1 MRRDVVDQTAD
12 GEDGLV
18 VPSSAVRNTAIYE
31 VGARERAQQRSSAA
45 FASNGTLESIKYHVD
60 VSYGCFLLVF
70 FNKSYIF
77 FIIVYQCIKS
87 ITLCE

>member
-60 VSYGCFLLVF
+60 VSYGCFFLF
-70 FNKSYIF
+70 FLIRAIF
-77 FIIVYQCIKS
+77 FYNCVSVY
-87 ITLCE
+87 